1 MGAHRPVN
9 MDKNFLPPSLFDLL
23 GKLLFRFLQLLTL
36 NTLDQYD
43 KKCETDKNEC
53 GKKPVVHLRLLQIQK
68 TILVSL
74 YDISNLKVLP

>member
-68 TILVSL
+68 RSSYAFTRFLI
-74 YDISNLKVLP
+74 